1 MAARNRWSASYNAT
15 VSLEILC
22 ERYSRLMLSK
32 QDSAYAVPILQDI
45 LININ
50 TTDGINMKKADV
62 TAQLN
67 GVKITFS
74 GAVEKKNVVEMVE
87 RCQTGKCD
95 CMSDESK
102 EKIKDMS
109 ISGVDGNVEL
119 NIEGD
124 LDVKEIQK
132 AVSKSPLIK

>member
-1 MAARNRWSASYNAT
+1 
-15 VSLEILC
+15 
-22 ERYSRLMLSK
+22 
-32 QDSAYAVPILQDI
+32 
-45 LININ
+45 
-50 TTDGINMKKADV
+50 MKKADV
-62 TAQLN
+62 TAQSN

-74 GAVEKKNVVEMVE
+74 GAVAKQNVVEMVE

-109 ISGVDGNVEL
+109 ISGEDGNVEL
-119 NIEGD
+119 SIKGD
-124 LDVKEIQK
+124 LDVEDIQT

>member
-1 MAARNRWSASYNAT
+1 
-15 VSLEILC
+15 
-22 ERYSRLMLSK
+22 
-32 QDSAYAVPILQDI
+32 
-45 LININ
+45 
-50 TTDGINMKKADV
+50 MKKADV
-62 TAQLN
+62 TAQHN

-74 GAVEKKNVVEMVE
+74 GAVAKQNVVEMVE

-109 ISGVDGNVEL
+109 ISGEDGNVEL
-119 NIEGD
+119 SIEGD

>member
-22 ERYSRLMLSK
+22 KWYSRLMLLK
-32 QDSAYAVPILQDI
+32 QNSAYAVPILEDI

-50 TTDGINMKKADV
+50 IKNGLKMKKANV
-62 TAQLN
+62 TAKLN

-74 GAVEKKNVVEMVE
+74 GAIQKQSVVEMVE

-109 ISGVDGNVEL
+109 IGGEDGNVEL

-124 LDVKEIQK
+124 LDVNEIQE

>member
-1 MAARNRWSASYNAT
+1 
-15 VSLEILC
+15 
-22 ERYSRLMLSK
+22 
-32 QDSAYAVPILQDI
+32 
-45 LININ
+45 
-50 TTDGINMKKADV
+50 MKKANV
-62 TAQLN
+62 TAQRN

-74 GAVEKKNVVEMVE
+74 GVVQKQNVVEMVE

-109 ISGVDGNVEL
+109 ISGEDGNVEL

-124 LDVKEIQK
+124 LDVKEIQE

>member
-1 MAARNRWSASYNAT
+1 
-15 VSLEILC
+15 
-22 ERYSRLMLSK
+22 
-32 QDSAYAVPILQDI
+32 
-45 LININ
+45 
-50 TTDGINMKKADV
+50 MKKADV
-62 TAQLN
+62 TKQSN

-74 GAVEKKNVVEMVE
+74 GAVQKQNVVEMVQ

-102 EKIKDMS
+102 DKIKDMS

-124 LDVKEIQK
+124 LNVSEIQT

>member
-1 MAARNRWSASYNAT
+1 
-15 VSLEILC
+15 
-22 ERYSRLMLSK
+22 
-32 QDSAYAVPILQDI
+32 
-45 LININ
+45 
-50 TTDGINMKKADV
+50 MKKADV
-62 TAQLN
+62 TKLSN

-74 GAVEKKNVVEMVE
+74 SAVQKQNVVEMVQ

-119 NIEGD
+119 SIEGD
-124 LDVKEIQK
+124 LDVSEIQT